1 MSTEQPPEE
10 ENLFDSVRSLYAI
23 PESLAHYGE
32 FARNVGLAPPERA
45 MIERFM
51 SPPGAVLDMGCGAGR
66 EAFALA
72 KIGYSVTGVDITPEL
87 LQLAKA
93 LSVELGLDVD
103 FRLGNGRSLDFPAA
117 SFDYVLLITQMIH
130 SVPLRANRVAL
141 FREAQRVV
149 KPEGRV
155 LLTYNDY
162 DIAKTHTPWGGDRP
176 PTSTAEAVARGY
188 PVLEPGDRFDDECQ
202 GQTTGVYG
210 YHHDFT
216 RNEIEKEVLA
226 SGLEIVDR
234 ACFYAIAGGEPD
246 EFWKPTRILV
256 LKSPS

>member
-1 MSTEQPPEE
+1 MSTEQPSQEDT
-10 ENLFDSVRSLYAI
+10 LFQSVRLLYAT
-23 PESLAHYGE
+23 PQSLAHYGE

-51 SPPGAVLDMGCGAGR
+51 SPPGKVLDVGCGAGR

-72 KIGYSVTGVDITPEL
+72 TMGYAVIGVDISPEL

-93 LSVELGLDVD
+93 LSLELGLDAD
-103 FRLGNGRSLDFPAA
+103 FRLGNGRSLDFPAE

-141 FREAQRVV
+141 LREARRVA
-149 KPEGRV
+149 KPEGRI

-162 DIAKTHTPWGGDRP
+162 DIAKTHAPWGGDRP
-176 PTSTAEAVARGY
+176 PTATGEAIARGY
-188 PVLEPGDRFDDECQ
+188 PILEPGDRFDDECQ
-202 GQTTGVYG
+202 GQVTGVYA

-216 RNEIEKEVLA
+216 RDEIEKEVLA
-226 SGLEIVDR
+226 SGLEIADR
-234 ACFYAIAGGEPD
+234 ADFHTIAGG
-246 EFWKPTRILV
+246 
-256 LKSPS
+256 